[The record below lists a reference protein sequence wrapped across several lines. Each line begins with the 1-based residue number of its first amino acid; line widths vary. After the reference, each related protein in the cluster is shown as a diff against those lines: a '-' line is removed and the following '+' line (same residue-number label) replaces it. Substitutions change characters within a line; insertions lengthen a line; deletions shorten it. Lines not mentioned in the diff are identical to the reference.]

1 MKTVDYI
8 VVFSIIAVSISLLAY
23 MLKVEKHNREGN

>member
-8 VVFSIIAVSISLLAY
+8 VVFSIIAGSIGLLAF
-23 MLKVEKHNREGN
+23 MLKVEKDNRDGN